1 VKTGTVI
8 GDLCDALKA
17 GFHIDFASTGFS
29 VREYTEVNKAVSRL
43 GSGKKFKINHRQHI
57 I

>member
-29 VREYTEVNKAVSRL
+29 VREYKEVNKAVSRL
-43 GSGKKFKINHRQHI
+43 GPGKI
-57 I
+57 IKVLHCQY

>member
-1 VKTGTVI
+1 MKTGTVI

-29 VREYTEVNKAVSRL
+29 VREYKEVNKAVSRL
-43 GSGKKFKINHRQHI
+43 GPGKI
-57 I
+57 IKVLHCQY